1 MTEHEETI
9 SLPEPPGVQPFLDSL
24 NLEGRPRF
32 ATNLRAALHESGAP
46 ETALVRLQRYLE
58 VSRTPHTELDLMDA
72 TLRYA
77 RMLVTILGQSHYL
90 TDILCRNPEYMSW
103 LWEEAELERA
113 RSRHEMV
120 RELLR
125 TLENFDA
132 FDARCQALRRFKR
145 REILRIATRDVF
157 VHVPLASLTEDLSNL
172 ADATLE
178 AAYQSARHDLEPR
191 YGKPFCADGIT
202 ECGFS
207 ALGMGKLGGRELNFS
222 SDIDL
227 IFIYAADGS
236 TGGGSSGSISVAEYF
251 HKLGE
256 RIIKALAEVTSEGSV
271 FRVDMRLRPH
281 GRMGPLAVDID
292 NAVRYY
298 EIEGQAW
305 ERQALIKMRPCAGDL
320 DLGDRFIELT
330 RPFVFPRF
338 FDDETLEDIRNVK
351 RQMEAQV
358 AGRGETDT
366 EVKLGRGGIR
376 DVEFTVQV
384 LQLLNGGRIPE
395 LRTGTTLEAIKA
407 LGMHGIL
414 KPLDATAL
422 ASNYTFMRHVE
433 HRLQI
438 EGSQQRHALPRDPA
452 ELDSLAQRLG
462 YASGSSFM
470 ADYQDRAEA
479 TRKILDQFLAT
490 EGAGNL
496 WVSDVLN
503 PHSDG
508 QAGLEGLRSLG
519 FKEPERAREEL
530 LVLSTGTRERP
541 NSLRVRQQFAAVA
554 PILLKAL
561 ARTASPDATLLRLG
575 QILANLR
582 APATIYDMLKWTPN
596 LSGYLGTLVENSE
609 FLAGLLIRDPG
620 LFDTFGRPGALER
633 PSSREDLQAQLDA
646 LSNAYDRDAAP
657 YRLHAG
663 ETLRI
668 GTRDLI
674 QGADVVTIGEEL
686 TLLAE
691 VCLEYAVDAARK
703 RVAER
708 YGESTG
714 EFAVLGLGKMGGREI
729 GYGSDLDL
737 VFVYDNGA
745 AIESGMSP
753 IEYYT
758 AVASHIIKALK
769 EPTRYGILYDIDA
782 RLRPDGKK
790 GSLVVSD
797 IRLEEYYTGEAQ
809 AWERLALVKARAAA
823 GDAAFGASVE
833 RRVRDIAFALP
844 LTQENLANI
853 EEVRQKIVA
862 SSNTRNLKKDE
873 GGIAELEF
881 AIRLLQLRHG
891 AHHPDLRRGDVLGSL
906 AVLEDVGLLSP
917 SDSGTL
923 RETYLL
929 FRRIENRLRIMHG
942 RATST
947 LPEDSDALADLGRRL
962 GLGEDLA
969 KEVAQR
975 KEAVHS
981 VYLRVL
987 GTLGPNVDI

>member
-1 MTEHEETI
+1 MTEHKQTI
-9 SLPEPPGVQPFLDSL
+9 SLPEPAGLQPFLDSL
-24 NLEGRPRF
+24 NLEGRPRL
-32 ATNLRAALHESGAP
+32 ATHLRAALQECGAP

-58 VSRTPHTELDLMDA
+58 VSRTPHAELDLMDA
-72 TLRYA
+72 TLRYT
-77 RMLVTILGQSHYL
+77 RMLLTILGQSHYL

-103 LWEEAELERA
+103 LWEEAELENA
-113 RSRHEMV
+113 RSRDELV

-125 TLENFDA
+125 MLANFDA

-145 REILRIATRDVF
+145 REILRIATRDIF
-157 VHVPLASLTEDLSNL
+157 IHVPLASLTEDLSNL
-172 ADATLE
+172 AEATLE
-178 AAYQSARHDLEPR
+178 AAYQSAHRDLEPR
-191 YGKPFCADGIT
+191 FGNPMCASGT
-202 ECGFS
+202 AECGFC

-227 IFIYAADGS
+227 IFIYAADGATS
-236 TGGGSSGSISVAEYF
+236 GGSSGSISVAEYF

-292 NAVRYY
+292 TALRYY

-320 DLGDRFIELT
+320 ALGDRFIELT

-384 LQLLNGGRIPE
+384 LQLLNGGRYPE
-395 LRTGTTLEAIKA
+395 LRSGTTLEAIKA
-407 LGMHGIL
+407 LGMFGVL

-438 EGSQQRHALPRDPA
+438 EGSQQRHALPKDPA
-452 ELDSLAQRLG
+452 ELDALAKRLG
-462 YASGSSFM
+462 YASDTSFL

-496 WVSDVLN
+496 WVSDALN

-508 QAGLEGLRSLG
+508 HAGLEGLRSLG
-519 FKEPERAREEL
+519 FKEPVRAREEL
-530 LVLSTGTRERP
+530 LVLYAGTRERP
-541 NSLRVRQQFAAVA
+541 HSLRVRQQFAAVA

-561 ARTASPDATLLRLG
+561 ARSANPDATLLRLG

-582 APATIYDMLKWTPN
+582 APATIYDMLKWAPN
-596 LSGYLGTLVENSE
+596 LSGYLTTLVENSE

-668 GTRDLI
+668 GMRDLI

-691 VCLEYAVDAARK
+691 VCLEYTVDAARK
-703 RVAER
+703 RVVER
-708 YGESTG
+708 YGESSG
-714 EFAVLGLGKMGGREI
+714 AFAVLGLGKMGGREI

-737 VFVYDNGA
+737 VFVYDSGA
-745 AIESGMSP
+745 TIESGMSP
-753 IEYYT
+753 IEYFT

-797 IRLEEYYTGEAQ
+797 ARLEEYYSGEAQ
-809 AWERLALVKARAAA
+809 AWERLALVKARAVA
-823 GDAAFGASVE
+823 GDPDFGDKVE
-833 RRVRDIAFALP
+833 RRARDIAFALP
-844 LTQENLANI
+844 LTQDNLANI
-853 EEVRQKIVA
+853 EDVRQKIVA
-862 SSNTRNLKKDE
+862 SSNARNLKKDE

-881 AIRLLQLRHG
+881 AIRLLQLRHAA
-891 AHHPDLRRGDVLGSL
+891 AHPELKRGDVLGSL
-906 AVLEDVGLLSP
+906 TLLENGGILAPADAA
-917 SDSGTL
+917 TL
-923 RETYLL
+923 RDTYLL

-942 RATST
+942 RATSS
-947 LPEDSDALADLGRRL
+947 LPVEPEAIAGLGRRL
-962 GLGEDLA
+962 SLGDSLA
-969 KEVAQR
+969 EEVARR
-975 KEAVHS
+975 KAGVHT
-981 VYLRVL
+981 VYNRVL
-987 GTLGPNVDI
+987 GTLMPGRDI